1 MGPDPCQY
9 FKSSPRGYQCVIR
22 LKNHW
27 TKVKQ
32 KFHYP
37 SLDLS
42 FPQEF
47 GSLLKGG
54 GREDYFQNMRRKLE
68 KINPAHLRIHRH
80 THRDTRTNR
89 YTQIQRHIYT
99 HTNTWTNRYSQ
110 THKHTQTQTQTYTDT
125 HRYKHTDPRDTH
137 RHTYTQTYTQT
148 HRQTCTHRHIQR
160 YIHSTHTSKLYS
172 SPCHFPSSES
182 FEFNLSEHPFAI
194 RQLSSQHY
202 QWDFRRKT
210 NMGVHL
216 PYFLMCLALPLKP
229 LWQNLGDGSLQG
241 PQCNQQRSLMEDKV
255 SWIAVSHCICICF
268 CPLK

>member
-68 KINPAHLRIHRH
+68 KINPAHTQPCVYTDIHTE
-80 THRDTRTNR
+80 THE
-89 YTQIQRHIYT
+89 Q
-99 HTNTWTNRYSQ
+99 
-110 THKHTQTQTQTYTDT
+110 TDT
-125 HRYKHTDPRDTH
+125 HRYKGTYTHTQIHEQTDTRRHTNIHTD
-137 RHTYTQTYTQT
+137 TQADMHTQT
-148 HRQTCTHRHIQR
+148 HTKIHTLNTHKQTLQFTM
-160 YIHSTHTSKLYS
+160 
-172 SPCHFPSSES
+172 S
-182 FEFNLSEHPFAI
+182 FSF
-194 RQLSSQHY
+194 
-202 QWDFRRKT
+202 
-210 NMGVHL
+210 
-216 PYFLMCLALPLKP
+216 
-229 LWQNLGDGSLQG
+229 
-241 PQCNQQRSLMEDKV
+241 
-255 SWIAVSHCICICF
+255 
-268 CPLK
+268 